1 MRADRDRDAM
11 RLTALAFLASLR
23 PCAPSGA
30 DHILREGTLQPGAVA
45 APPRLVFVHIPRAA
59 GGSSMN
65 AAPSVLPKGTTLL
78 GSAESAAWSRLT
90 RERLG
95 DGGRRVTMLRFP
107 LSLALS
113 QFLYCKFQLRR
124 RKGRGRFPNRD
135 PGRPRAPTGGLDEW
149 AAHFPSDT
157 SYGCYDP
164 TNVQYRFV
172 AGNGNARGAG
182 GGLVTMLRFPLSL
195 ALSQFLYCKFQLRRR
210 KGRGRFPN
218 RDPGRPR
225 APTGGLDEWAAHFP
239 ADTSYGCYDPTNV
252 QYRFVAGNGN
262 ARGAGGV
269 AARMTIDKA
278 VKFLD
283 DEFYFVGLVELH
295 AESLCAL
302 AHATTGRVPAH
313 CGCGV
318 DAPARRATHGKIRK
332 LQNVTAA
339 GLAPAQ
345 RDALARITAKDLVL
359 YARAL
364 LSFERRVADVRAR
377 TGVSL
382 VCDGKFD
389 ALWATTLEYAC
400 AGAAAH
406 ATRRVLHGSDRRC
419 S

>member
-1 MRADRDRDAM
+1 M
-11 RLTALAFLASLR
+11 RLTAVAFLALLR
-23 PCAPSGA
+23 PCAASGA

-95 DGGRRVTMLRFP
+95 
-107 LSLALS
+107 
-113 QFLYCKFQLRR
+113 
-124 RKGRGRFPNRD
+124 
-135 PGRPRAPTGGLDEW
+135 
-149 AAHFPSDT
+149 
-157 SYGCYDP
+157 
-164 TNVQYRFV
+164 
-172 AGNGNARGAG
+172 AG

-239 ADTSYGCYDPTNV
+239 ANTSYGCYDPTNV

-302 AHATTGRVPAH
+302 TYATTGRVPAH

-389 ALWATTLEYAC
+389 ALWVTTLEYAC